1 MLFETNPIDLSEL
14 MAKVL
19 DGRIQLPDFQRPW
32 KWDDERIV
40 SLLSTVTLGYPLGVM
55 MTLETGGSGTRF
67 KPRPLD
73 GSEVA
78 PETEP
83 TELLMDGQQR
93 LTSLFQALASG
104 KPVDTMDVRG
114 KKLIRWYYLDIER
127 SLDPD
132 ADREDAILSVPE
144 NRKLSDASG
153 RGPIDLSTQKAE
165 CAAGLFPL
173 RLVFQPE
180 LKEKWMRAYGRD
192 DDARWA
198 RWTAFQSSS
207 LKNIESYKVPVIRLT
222 KDTPKE
228 AVCTVFE
235 QVNTKGVQLTVFE
248 LLTATYAGDR
258 GYFAAHSTDFQ
269 LPEDWQRIKSEL
281 STHAM
286 FADLQDT
293 DFLQAVCLVSTYH
306 QRRGRAGAAGQTAAS
321 VKRKDILRLALTEYL
336 TWAPRIV
343 DALRWSAHFL
353 ARQGVF
359 GSGDLPYRSQL
370 PPLAAIRTVLGDEAD
385 SAEADRKITHWY
397 WCGVLGE
404 QYGGSPDSRLP
415 RDLEQVVS
423 WVRGGKEPT
432 SVALASFP
440 AARLNTMSTRNSAAY
455 KGLYAL
461 LMKQG
466 CTDWTYTK
474 EPINADIFAD
484 QQVDLALIFPKQW
497 CDKNHIPRERR
508 DSIVNKT
515 PLTNRTHRIIAN
527 LPPDIYL
534 EKLETENGLPSD
546 WLDDILSTH
555 LIDAAHLRGAGSGR
569 GGPLRM
575 MDKPAALG
583 AADFDAF
590 YQSRSAKLLELI
602 EATGMRLVSPEA
614 APESAADYQQEQ
626 SA

>member
-14 MAKVL
+14 MTKVL

-153 RGPIDLSTQKAE
+153 RGPIDLSTQEAE

-173 RLVFQPE
+173 RLVFQPKQ
-180 LKEKWMRAYGRD
+180 KEKWMRAYGRD
-192 DDARWA
+192 DDSRWA

-281 STHAM
+281 STHDM

-293 DFLQAVCLVSTYH
+293 DFLQAVCLVSTYY

-336 TWAPRIV
+336 AWAPRIV

-370 PPLAAIRTVLGDEAD
+370 PP
-385 SAEADRKITHWY
+385 
-397 WCGVLGE
+397 
-404 QYGGSPDSRLP
+404 
-415 RDLEQVVS
+415 
-423 WVRGGKEPT
+423 
-432 SVALASFP
+432 
-440 AARLNTMSTRNSAAY
+440 
-455 KGLYAL
+455 
-461 LMKQG
+461 
-466 CTDWTYTK
+466 
-474 EPINADIFAD
+474 
-484 QQVDLALIFPKQW
+484 
-497 CDKNHIPRERR
+497 
-508 DSIVNKT
+508 
-515 PLTNRTHRIIAN
+515 
-527 LPPDIYL
+527 
-534 EKLETENGLPSD
+534 
-546 WLDDILSTH
+546 
-555 LIDAAHLRGAGSGR
+555 
-569 GGPLRM
+569 
-575 MDKPAALG
+575 
-583 AADFDAF
+583 
-590 YQSRSAKLLELI
+590 
-602 EATGMRLVSPEA
+602 
-614 APESAADYQQEQ
+614 
-626 SA
+626 